1 MTISLELTDARI
13 RIGNGF
19 RFPIISRKILRALE
33 VMTRPIWTRDDN
45 DNNDDDDE
53 VDGYVVFYDSPTS
66 TISLPPTICDSEFI
80 ALL

>member
-1 MTISLELTDARI
+1 
-13 RIGNGF
+13 
-19 RFPIISRKILRALE
+19 
-33 VMTRPIWTRDDN
+33 MTRPIWTRDDN